1 MELDNE
7 WENFIN
13 GLVVDEPTPTTESC
27 TKTGEAPEC
36 EDLYI
41 STKTKLL
48 YLNQKDID
56 VARIFWNV
64 PIVEYWKP
72 GEGVIKKQMKVASHS
87 KEECEENTRKLKQ
100 TYYYTERI
108 IKQIDNPIAKKIK
121 FKDERKVTVGIST
134 KNVLNYRGKDK
145 GGAMFN
151 CIALTFRFRNDVNR
165 FHEIHVKVFNTG
177 KLEIPGVLN
186 TNLFDRV
193 KVFILDT
200 LRPFFEEPIGFK
212 DIPSENVLINSNFE
226 CNYNINR
233 DALHAILRS
242 DKYKIDTTFDSCS
255 YPGVK
260 CKFYFCNKNGFD
272 VEKQRGVVL
281 QEDCNLMVDE
291 LIESKKYTKVSF
303 MIFRTGGCLIVGNC
317 SEEILTFVYDFV
329 KNILKDE
336 YQNIY
341 MSKENIG
348 PIEPKKKKLRKRKIT
363 VSTSYLSNLKKIE

>member
-7 WENFIN
+7 WEKFLN
-13 GLVVDEPTPTTESC
+13 GGEISDAESTESEEL
-27 TKTGEAPEC
+27 GEAPEC
-36 EDLYI
+36 KELYI

-48 YLNQKDID
+48 YLNQSNID
-56 VARIFWNV
+56 VAQIFWSV
-64 PIVEYWKP
+64 PVVEYWKP
-72 GEGVIKKQMKVASHS
+72 EEGVIKKQMKVAAQS
-87 KEECEENTRKLKQ
+87 KEECVENERKLKQ

-134 KNVLNYRGKDK
+134 KNVMNYRGKDK

-151 CIALTFRFRNDVNR
+151 CIALTFRFRNDANQ

-186 TNLFDRV
+186 NSLFERV

-200 LRPFFEEPIGFK
+200 LRPYFEEPVAFK

-226 CNYNINR
+226 CNYNVNR
-233 DALHAILRS
+233 DALHSILRS
-242 DKYKIDTTFDSCS
+242 DKYRIDTTYDACS

-260 CKFYFCNKNGFD
+260 CKYYFSNKIGFD
-272 VEKQRGVVL
+272 IERQNGVVL
-281 QEDCNLMVDE
+281 PEDSNLTMDE

-317 SEEILTFVYDFV
+317 SEEILAFVYNFV
-329 KNILKDE
+329 KKMLKDE
-336 YQNIY
+336 YPNIY
-341 MSKENIG
+341 MKTENLG
-348 PIEPKKKKLRKRKIT
+348 EVEETKKTKLRKRKIM
-363 VSTSYLSNLKKIE
+363 VSTPYFSNLKKL

>member
-13 GLVVDEPTPTTESC
+13 GLESAPESAEESC

-272 VEKQRGVVL
+272 IEKQRGVVL

-348 PIEPKKKKLRKRKIT
+348 PAEPKKKKLRKRKIT
-363 VSTSYLSNLKKIE
+363 VSTSYLSDLKKISD

>member
-7 WENFIN
+7 WEKFLN
-13 GLVVDEPTPTTESC
+13 GGDTNDIDEDDVDDL
-27 TKTGEAPEC
+27 GDAPDC
-36 EDLYI
+36 EELYI

-48 YLNQKDID
+48 YLNQSNID

-64 PIVEYWKP
+64 PVVEYWKP
-72 GEGVIKKQMKVASHS
+72 DEGVIKKQMKVAAQS
-87 KEECEENTRKLKQ
+87 KEECAENERRLKE

-134 KNVLNYRGKDK
+134 KNVMNYRGKDK

-151 CIALTFRFRNDVNR
+151 CIALTFRFRNDANQ

-186 TNLFDRV
+186 TSLFDRV

-200 LRPFFEEPIGFK
+200 LRPFFEETIAFK

-226 CNYNINR
+226 CNYNVNR
-233 DALHAILRS
+233 DALHSILRS
-242 DKYKIDTTFDSCS
+242 DKYRIDTTYDACS

-260 CKFYFCNKNGFD
+260 CKYYFCNKNGFD
-272 VEKQRGVVL
+272 VEKQSGVIL
-281 QEDCNLMVDE
+281 PEDSHLTVEE
-291 LIESKKYTKVSF
+291 LIDSKKYTKVSF

-329 KNILKDE
+329 KKMLKNEYPNICVKT
-336 YQNIY
+336 
-341 MSKENIG
+341 ENLV
-348 PIEPKKKKLRKRKIT
+348 ETEEKKTKLRKRKIM
-363 VSTSYLSNLKKIE
+363 VSTTYFSDLKKL

>member
-7 WENFIN
+7 WEKFLN
-13 GLVVDEPTPTTESC
+13 GGDMNNAEVDVDDEL
-27 TKTGEAPEC
+27 GEAPEC
-36 EDLYI
+36 KDLYI

-48 YLNQKDID
+48 YLNQSNID
-56 VARIFWNV
+56 VAHIFWSV

-72 GEGVIKKQMKVASHS
+72 GEGVIKKQMKVAAQS
-87 KEECEENTRKLKQ
+87 KEECAANAHKLKD

-134 KNVLNYRGKDK
+134 KNVMNYRGKDK

-151 CIALTFRFRNDVNR
+151 CIALTFRFRNDANN
-165 FHEIHVKVFNTG
+165 FHEIHVKIFNTG

-186 TNLFDRV
+186 TSLFDRV

-200 LRPFFEEPIGFK
+200 LRPYFVEPVAFK

-226 CNYNINR
+226 CNYNVNR
-233 DALHAILRS
+233 DALHSILQS
-242 DKYKIDTTFDSCS
+242 EKYKIDTTYDACS

-260 CKFYFCNKNGFD
+260 CKYYFCNKNGFD
-272 VEKQRGVVL
+272 EEKQTGVIL
-281 QEDCNLMVDE
+281 PEDSHLTVEE
-291 LIESKKYTKVSF
+291 LIDSKKYTKVSF

-329 KNILKDE
+329 KKMLKNE
-336 YQNIY
+336 YSHIC
-341 MSKENIG
+341 MKTENLGIV
-348 PIEPKKKKLRKRKIT
+348 EPKKTKLRKRKIM
-363 VSTSYLSNLKKIE
+363 VSTSYFSNLKKL

>member
-13 GLVVDEPTPTTESC
+13 GLVVDEPTPTAESC
-27 TKTGEAPEC
+27 AKTGEAPEC

-272 VEKQRGVVL
+272 IEKQRGVVL

-341 MSKENIG
+341 MSKDNIG
-348 PIEPKKKKLRKRKIT
+348 PVEPKKKKLRKRKIT
-363 VSTSYLSNLKKIE
+363 VSTSYLSDLKKIE